1 MNYLENKEIATIRT
15 ITGELIGGFLLY
27 GIPFAILYSIIYGLI
42 SNVIPSDSLILLA
55 IIAIILQGLTVI
67 LIWKCSIATTFRK
80 RAIARSDV
88 PTVIRNLIIFTII
101 LCLLNGIINFSRI
114 NSELDE
120 IMNSSSFINYIYENE
135 ELSQYQEEIEKTFDE
150 AKTKSYTYLA
160 VLEVGLLI
168 VYLGAVPLQKNSILK
183 HAV

>member
-1 MNYLENKEIATIRT
+1 
-15 ITGELIGGFLLY
+15 
-27 GIPFAILYSIIYGLI
+27 
-42 SNVIPSDSLILLA
+42 
-55 IIAIILQGLTVI
+55 
-67 LIWKCSIATTFRK
+67 
-80 RAIARSDV
+80 
-88 PTVIRNLIIFTII
+88 
-101 LCLLNGIINFSRI
+101 
-114 NSELDE
+114 
-120 IMNSSSFINYIYENE
+120 MNSSSFINYIYENE